1 MSAEHASPGISAE
14 FAFAQ
19 QVLCRVL
26 QTVTVSVGVFIF
38 RSAIT
43 GFTLSILS
51 LATIALRGQLRQVNP
66 HAHGVTSTCPFISG
80 CGPQLY
86 G

>member
-1 MSAEHASPGISAE
+1 MSAEHASSGISTE

-19 QVLCRVL
+19 QVLCRVF
-26 QTVTVSVGVFIF
+26 QTENVPVGVIIF
-38 RSAIT
+38 GSAIT
-43 GFTLSILS
+43 GFTLCVLS
-51 LATIALRGQLRQVNP
+51 ATLNQVNSH

>member
-1 MSAEHASPGISAE
+1 MSAEHASSGISAE

-19 QVLCRVL
+19 QVLCRVF
-26 QTVTVSVGVFIF
+26 QTENVPVGVIIF
-38 RSAIT
+38 GSAIT
-43 GFTLSILS
+43 GFTLSVLPS
-51 LATIALRGQLRQVNP
+51 TLNRVTS

>member
-1 MSAEHASPGISAE
+1 MELQARPGISAE

-19 QVLCRVL
+19 QVLGRVF
-26 QTVTVSVGVFIF
+26 QTANVPVGVVICG
-38 RSAIT
+38 SAIT
-43 GFTLSILS
+43 GFTLSVLS
-51 LATIALRGQLRQVNP
+51 ATLNQVNP

>member
-1 MSAEHASPGISAE
+1 MSAEHASCGTSTA

-19 QVLCRVL
+19 QVPDRVF
-26 QTVTVSVGVFIF
+26 QAANVPVGAVICGFAF
-38 RSAIT
+38 T
-43 GFTLSILS
+43 GFPWSVLSATLNEVDL
-51 LATIALRGQLRQVNP
+51 